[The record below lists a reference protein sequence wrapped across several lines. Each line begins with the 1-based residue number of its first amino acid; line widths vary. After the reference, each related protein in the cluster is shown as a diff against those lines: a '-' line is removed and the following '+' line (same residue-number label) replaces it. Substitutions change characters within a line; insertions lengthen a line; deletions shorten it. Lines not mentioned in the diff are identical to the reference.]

1 MLYCAS
7 WWQSASSTSV
17 TLLFCTVQSF
27 LEWMRNFITE
37 LYDYCPHI
45 STQYSNAPRRSFSS
59 CCVCNVVSYFYVAA
73 AELLWAQ
80 SAWCSGASQPDKYHN
95 RHWNLRFS
103 THLDCTLF
111 CLTSDIFLSLWCI
124 FVLYTIRRYASEQI
138 APTLS
143 MSLLSPLSVECG
155 AFTQSKLGRAALTV
169 SR

>member
-27 LEWMRNFITE
+27 PEWMRNFITE

-45 STQYSNAPRRSFSS
+45 STQYSNVPRRSCSS

-95 RHWNLRFS
+95 RHWNLRIL
-103 THLDCTLF
+103 TQLDCTLF
-111 CLTSDIFLSLWCI
+111 CPTSNIFLFLLWI
-124 FVLYTIRRYASEQI
+124 FVLHTIRRYATEQI

-143 MSLLSPLSVECG
+143 MSLLSPVWSLHSVKTGSSCTHSQP
-155 AFTQSKLGRAALTV
+155 AK
-169 SR
+169 